1 MKTKFMM
8 QTIVGMCCLAMAF
21 GCATSGGGT
30 AKTKAAAG
38 GDEKTAITKM
48 LGEWS
53 SALASKDVN
62 KIMPF
67 YSDSFKN
74 DEGMD
79 KAGMQE
85 LIAGAISQGYLDG
98 AKVDVA
104 SAQVSVNGEEAVVA
118 PVNLS
123 GDMGA
128 LSLSFSL
135 KKEAGTWR
143 IASSRQA

>member
-1 MKTKFMM
+1 MM
-8 QTIVGMCCLAMAF
+8 QTIVGTCCLAMAF

-30 AKTKAAAG
+30 AKTKAG

-48 LGEWS
+48 LGDWS
-53 SALASKDVN
+53 SALASKDIN

-79 KAGMQE
+79 KAGMKE
-85 LIAGAISQGYLDG
+85 LIAGAISNGYLDG
-98 AKVDVA
+98 AKIDVA

-128 LSLSFSL
+128 LSLSISL